1 VGAAMSAVKRADTS
15 DEDMIGVKQTDTL
28 EQHLARLGACRQCG
42 HPEPIVPVLSRARRP
57 KAMLVGQAP
66 GKVEISSQTPFAGR
80 AGRTLFRWLAEAGLS
95 EAEARDRIYI
105 AAMTRCFPG
114 PHPSGRG
121 DRVPARPELD
131 RCGTWLDDELILIRP
146 MLIIPVGKLAIG
158 RFLGDAPLAE
168 VVGREHVVEHA
179 GGRSAVVPLPHPSG
193 ASSWIHGTGHR
204 DLVSGALRLIGE
216 RMRTIPAA
224 AALLI
229 AMLLAP
235 ASARAQHPE
244 DKWFAADKAKHF
256 FTSALVQSL
265 VYSVTQVTTRGP
277 RSSLL
282 FSASVA
288 TAAVGIGKE
297 VHDRRSYGH
306 FSVRDLTWDAAGAA
320 AASLMLA
327 RTRQ

>member
-1 VGAAMSAVKRADTS
+1 MNA
-15 DEDMIGVKQTDTL
+15 TDAL
-28 EQHLARLGACRQCG
+28 EQHLARLGACRGCG

-66 GKVEISSQTPFAGR
+66 GKVEIASRIPFAGR

-95 EAEARDRIYI
+95 EDEARERIYI

-121 DRVPARPELD
+121 DRVPAREELD
-131 RCGTWLDDELILIRP
+131 RCGAWLDDELRLIRP

-158 RFLGDAPLAE
+158 RFLGAAPLAE
-168 VVGREHVVEHA
+168 VVGREHLAEHP
-179 GGRSAVVPLPHPSG
+179 GGRSAIVPLPHPSG
-193 ASSWIHGTGHR
+193 ASSWIHGPGHR
-204 DLVSGALRLIGE
+204 DLVTRALRLIGA
-216 RMRTIPAA
+216 RMRTLAAA
-224 AALLI
+224 AALLVAI
-229 AMLLAP
+229 LLTP
-235 ASARAQHPE
+235 ASAMAQHPA
-244 DKWFAADKAKHF
+244 DQWLGADKVKHF
-256 FTSALVQSL
+256 FTSALIQSL
-265 VYSVTQVTTRGP
+265 AYSVTQVTTKGS

-297 VHDRRSYGH
+297 VYDRRSYGH
-306 FSVRDLTWDAAGAA
+306 FSVRDLAWDAAGAGT
-320 AASLMLA
+320 ASLMLV